1 MPRPGI
7 ACITDAQVHLW
18 EADRPD
24 RPWAPGGH
32 ANAHP
37 LPAFSAAELLAEMD
51 AAGIDRVVIV
61 PPSWEGER
69 NDLALAAAAAHPAR
83 FAVMGRFPIDPA
95 RAGEL
100 AGWRARPG
108 MLGLRF
114 VHRAGQDFLDPG
126 IADGIWAA
134 AERHGLPV
142 MLSAP
147 SQLANIARIA
157 RAHPGLRIV
166 IDHMAIPR
174 EAQDAPAFA
183 HIPALCALAALPN
196 IAVKASA
203 LPRFTAAPFPFT
215 PVHAPLRR
223 VVAAFGPRRVFWGTD
238 LTGLP
243 CSYAEALDFIDAAL
257 PDLGTE
263 DRAWLLGRGIAAWL
277 GWPDPSGGLAPRAG
291 TSSRP

>member
-7 ACITDAQVHLW
+7 ACGTDAQVHLW
-18 EADRPD
+18 AADTPS

-37 LPAFSAAELLAEMD
+37 YPAFSAATLLAEMD
-51 AAGIDRVVIV
+51 GAGIDRVVIV

-69 NDLALAAAAAHPAR
+69 NDIALAAAAAHPER
-83 FAVMGRFPIDPA
+83 FAVMGRFPPDRM

-100 AGWRARPG
+100 ATWRAQKG

-114 VHRAGQDFLDPG
+114 VHRDGADFLDAG
-126 IADGIWAA
+126 VADWLWQA
-134 AERHGLPV
+134 AELHGLPV
-142 MLSAP
+142 MISAP
-147 SQLANIARIA
+147 GQLANIERIA
-157 RAHPGLRIV
+157 RRHPGLRIV

-174 EAQDAPAFA
+174 ALQDAPAFA
-183 HIPALCALAALPN
+183 HIPALCALAPIAN
-196 IAVKASA
+196 VAVKASA
-203 LPRFTAAPFPFT
+203 LPRFTTAPFPFA

-223 VVAAFGPRRVFWGTD
+223 VLEAFGPHRVFWGTD
-238 LTGLP
+238 LTGLA
-243 CSYAEALDFIDAAL
+243 CRYAEALDFIDAAL

-277 GWPDPSGGLAPRAG
+277 GWPEPEGGISPQG
-291 TSSRP
+291 